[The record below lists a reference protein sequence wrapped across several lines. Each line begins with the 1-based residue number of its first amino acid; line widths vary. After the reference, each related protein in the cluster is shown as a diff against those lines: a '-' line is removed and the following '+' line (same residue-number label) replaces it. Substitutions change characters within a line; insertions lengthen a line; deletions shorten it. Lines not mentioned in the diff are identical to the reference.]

1 MSIASRDERAFGR
14 GGHSVFPAPPST
26 KSGTTEGEER
36 SPGASLATDSDI
48 KANKGRMISGANA
61 VIKSSGTT
69 SER

>member
-1 MSIASRDERAFGR
+1 M
-14 GGHSVFPAPPST
+14 FPAPPST

-48 KANKGRMISGANA
+48 KANKGRMISDANA